1 MINLFVFFAI
11 LKLKIWRKPS
21 FGGAHVVTGVAQ
33 VSALVVVKEITD
45 MPAKVC
51 DAWFI
56 ESLRNYFP
64 ARNGKP
70 TAGAMSLQYD
80 SDARFRQIKSAI
92 FSIFFLIFVNNS

>member
-1 MINLFVFFAI
+1 MVAVE
-11 LKLKIWRKPS
+11 RS
-21 FGGAHVVTGVAQ
+21 AARQSCGEAHVAAAAHTSTLIGVC
-33 VSALVVVKEITD
+33 VCEITD
-45 MPAKVC
+45 MLAKVC

-70 TAGAMSLQYD
+70 TAGAMNLQYD

-92 FSIFFLIFVNNS
+92 FSFFLIFVNNS

>member
-1 MINLFVFFAI
+1 VAGRTWRRQRIHQH
-11 LKLKIWRKPS
+11 LK
-21 FGGAHVVTGVAQ
+21 VCVC
-33 VSALVVVKEITD
+33 EITD

-80 SDARFRQIKSAI
+80 SDARFRQMKSAI
-92 FSIFFLIFVNNS
+92 FSIFFIFVNN

>member
-51 DAWFI
+51 DTWFI

-70 TAGAMSLQYD
+70 TAGALSLQYY
-80 SDARFRQIKSAI
+80 SAAHFRQIKSAI
-92 FSIFFLIFVNNS
+92 FSFFFIFVNNS

>member
-1 MINLFVFFAI
+1 MIKLIVFFAI
-11 LKLKIWRKPS
+11 LKLKIWKKPS
-21 FGGAHVVTGVAQ
+21 FGGSHVAAEVAQ
-33 VSALVVVKEITD
+33 VSALVIVKEITD
-45 MPAKVC
+45 MLAKVC

-80 SDARFRQIKSAI
+80 SAAHFRQIKSAI
-92 FSIFFLIFVNNS
+92 FSFFLIFVNN